1 MPEPIKN
8 LFSRQFF
15 DALACALDSTYADF
29 DQDAFLKDVF
39 NHQWESLELKERLH
53 HATQCLHKHLPE
65 DYRTAL
71 NILKNA
77 AEKLETHGFAD
88 MVFSDY
94 VAIYGLDDW
103 DVSLPA
109 LEVFT
114 QYVSAEFSV
123 RPFILQDQQR
133 MLAQMLLW
141 ADHPSHHVRRL
152 ATEGCRPRLPWGLSI
167 PALKKDPAPI
177 LPILEK
183 LKNDP
188 NDNVRHC
195 VANNLN
201 DISRDNPHITLQV
214 LQDWQ
219 TSEIKDFDYI
229 LNRALRTLVKQGHP
243 QALKMLGFSDQPAI
257 KVGEIT
263 LSDTT
268 LCIGD
273 SLQFEFVITST
284 ADRSQQL
291 IIDYL
296 VHHMRANGQLI
307 PKVFKLSKKEI
318 GVGETINIRKKHSF
332 QEVTTRR
339 YYPGK
344 HKLEIQINGTIFSST
359 DFLLTGNK

>member
-8 LFSRQFF
+8 LFSRKFF
-15 DALACALDSTYADF
+15 DSLSSALNSTYPAF
-29 DQDAFLKDVF
+29 DQKVFLRDVF

-65 DYRTAL
+65 DYRTSLA
-71 NILKNA
+71 ILENA
-77 AEKLETHGFAD
+77 AEMLEIHGFAD

-94 VAIYGLDDW
+94 VAMYGLGDW
-103 DVSLPA
+103 DASLPA
-109 LEVFT
+109 LEIFT
-114 QYVSAEFSV
+114 QYVSAEYAV
-123 RPFILQDQQR
+123 RPFILQDPQR
-133 MLAQMLLW
+133 MMAQMLLW

-152 ATEGCRPRLPWGLSI
+152 ATEGCRPRLPWGLSL
-167 PALKKDPAPI
+167 PVLKKDPSPI

-201 DISRDNPHITLQV
+201 DISRDNPHITLQA
-214 LQDWQ
+214 LQNWQ
-219 TSEIKDFDYI
+219 TSGIKDFQYM
-229 LNRALRTLVKQGHP
+229 LNQALRTLVKQGHP

-257 KVGEIT
+257 KVSEVR
-263 LSDTT
+263 LNNTT
-268 LCIGD
+268 IHMGD
-273 SLQFEFVITST
+273 DLQFEFKITST
-284 ADRSQQL
+284 TSQSQWL
-291 IIDYL
+291 MIDYL
-296 VHHMRANGQLI
+296 VHHMRANGQLT

-318 GVGETINIRKKHSF
+318 GAGETVHVRKKHGF

-344 HKLEIQINGTIFSST
+344 HKLEIQINGCIFSSIE
-359 DFLLTGNK
+359 FELAINK